1 MLGQVARKRGLIK
14 PGGIANI
21 EEAARSVL
29 RDYQSGKIP
38 YFTAPPTTL
47 DGSDSDMQD

>member
-29 RDYQSGKIP
+29 IDFCFKLIVILIKI
-38 YFTAPPTTL
+38 FRQIKILILKIKA
-47 DGSDSDMQD
+47 